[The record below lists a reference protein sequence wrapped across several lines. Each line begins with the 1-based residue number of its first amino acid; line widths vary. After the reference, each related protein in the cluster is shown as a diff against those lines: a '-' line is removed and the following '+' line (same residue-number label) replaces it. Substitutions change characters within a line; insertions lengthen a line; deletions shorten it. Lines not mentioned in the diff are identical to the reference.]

1 MNQTEPQS
9 YQDFEPLPARVL
21 GILRSPR
28 AVFRTL
34 IDRPRW
40 ADVLILSFGIAL
52 ACGVALMSTE
62 VGRQA
67 LVDQWERTELAFGR
81 PVDDAEYGRLQDWSA
96 QGPAYAAVQ
105 AALAGPVLA
114 FGLAAVLYGVFTGV
128 LGGAGSYRQNLAVVA
143 HAGVIL
149 AVRQLIVMPLAYVR
163 ETLASPLTPGRL
175 FPMLDEASPAA
186 RFLGVVDVVVVWWV
200 VVLAIGVSL
209 LYARPARRTALAFVG
224 AYVGVA
230 ALLAI
235 AMVLT
240 GGTV

>member
-1 MNQTEPQS
+1 
-9 YQDFEPLPARVL
+9 VL
-21 GILRSPR
+21 
-28 AVFRTL
+28 T
-34 IDRPRW
+34 
-40 ADVLILSFGIAL
+40 
-52 ACGVALMSTE
+52 
-62 VGRQA
+62 
-67 LVDQWERTELAFGR
+67 
-81 PVDDAEYGRLQDWSA
+81 
-96 QGPAYAAVQ
+96 
-105 AALAGPVLA
+105 

-149 AVRQLIVMPLAYVR
+149 AVRQLILMPLAYLR
-163 ETLASPLTPGRL
+163 ETLASPLTLGLL

-186 RFLGVVDVVVVWWV
+186 RFLGVVDLVVVWWV
-200 VVLAIGVSL
+200 VVLAFGVSL